1 MKWLGITMLLVF
13 SSLSPIASAG
23 EVFEETDHLSEYSSA
38 VQLAFA
44 RCAELPA
51 HDGTWLVVSSYP
63 LGEKAPYIPNAWLVD
78 ASPLEISGWTDS
90 NRIEIA
96 CPEAERQHEPR
107 WTPNDP
113 KFSDQWH
120 LQNTGQTSGG
130 LAGEDANLTGAWQS
144 YQGTDVMIG
153 IVDDGLDHEHP
164 DLTTNYDTSNDYDFC
179 GNDGNPSPSSS
190 NAHGTAA
197 AGVAAATGNNNVGVS
212 GAAPD
217 ADLAGLL
224 LIACSTPDS
233 KEADA
238 LSHENQIIDI
248 YSNSWGPSDDGSTLQ
263 APGPLTIAAF
273 EDDVANGRGGL
284 GNIIT
289 WAAGNGLGNDDDSN
303 KDGYANAR
311 QTIAVTAITHQGDQ
325 SWYAEP
331 GANILVAAHSD
342 GSGEG
347 ITTTDIEGSS
357 GYTNNDYTDDFGGT
371 SSATPLASGVI
382 ALILEANANLTWR
395 DVQHVLVH
403 SSRQNDASD
412 SSWNVNGA
420 GHEVSHKY
428 GFGAVDAG
436 RAVAVAENWT
446 NAAAAINITTST
458 RTINTAIPDNTPQG
472 LNDTVTINDGL
483 QVEHVEVIVDI
494 DHVYRGDLIITLT
507 SPSGTQSTL
516 AQKQSDSGNN
526 YRNWMFSTVH
536 NWDESSVG
544 NWTLSVEDDGN
555 GDTGTWNDWEL
566 IIHGV
571 PMVLDSDGDGLT
583 NDNETDIHG
592 TDPYDIDTDDDD
604 LTDYEEVMVT
614 NTDPLDADSDN
625 DTLLDGAEV
634 NLYGT
639 NPLSN
644 DTDGD
649 GLTDAQEILFFGSDP
664 LVFDADADSDAWYW
678 FQDCNDNNSQI
689 HPGMSEL
696 LNGIDDN
703 CNDNWD
709 EGFNVS
715 DSDNDDLADYPEYHI
730 FGTNWTNPDTDGDNL
745 TDGDEI
751 LIHGTNPLVP
761 DADADVDGWYW
772 FQDCNESN
780 PLINPAMPE
789 VLDGID
795 NDCDDEIDEDY
806 AGIDSDLDGLLDLN
820 EYNVYLTDPFDNDT
834 DDDGLDDGIE
844 LNVTFTDPL
853 VPDLDSDSDGFRWFA
868 DCDDNDSSIH
878 PNATEM
884 WDGLD
889 QNCNDLIDEMVN
901 RSEQISVLPA
911 ETELKLN
918 ATSEALFLQSFVNIS
933 SDSILDI
940 EISWVIED
948 RQRSTRWVI
957 TNESWISLGP
967 FDCEGVVS
975 DFVAEVCVQN
985 GTTEAYSVT
994 VSLSDGYEIITNT
1007 WSVTYTV
1014 WHPPEPQPELECF
1027 PGELNIPCDEC
1038 GMNCLCACSDDGTL
1052 STPQCPDTCPSES
1065 TDDGNTSTSG
1075 GFALNT
1081 DTRIII
1087 GLIAIVVLLGVIV
1100 LFTGRRKSPPPPPLR
1115 PPPSNIPQMVGQRFR

>member
-1 MKWLGITMLLVF
+1 MKWIGITLLLVF
-13 SSLSPIASAG
+13 SSLSPIASAADI
-23 EVFEETDHLSEYSSA
+23 FEETDHLSEYSKS

-51 HDGTWLVVSSYP
+51 HDGTWLVVSTFP
-63 LGEKAPYIPNAWLVD
+63 LGEEAPYIPHAWLVD
-78 ASPLEISGWTDS
+78 ASPAEISLWMDS

-96 CPEAERQHEPR
+96 CPDVERQQELR

-130 LAGEDANLTGAWQS
+130 LSGEDANLTGAWQS
-144 YQGTDVMIG
+144 YQGTGVMIG

-164 DLTTNYDTSNDYDFC
+164 DLMTNYDTTNDYDFC
-179 GNDGNPSPSSS
+179 GNDGNPSPS
-190 NAHGTAA
+190 NWDAHGTAA
-197 AGVAAATGNNNVGVS
+197 AGVAAATGDNNVGVS

-217 ADLAGLL
+217 ANLIGLE
-224 LIACSTPDS
+224 LISCNSGDS
-233 KEADA
+233 KQADA
-238 LSHENQIIDI
+238 LGHENQIIDI
-248 YSNSWGPSDDGSTLQ
+248 YSNSWGPSDDGSTLE

-289 WAAGNGLGNDDDSN
+289 WAAGNGLDDDDDSN

-357 GYTNNDYTDDFGGT
+357 GYTNNDYTDNFGGT

-420 GHEVSHKY
+420 GHDVSHKY

-446 NAAAAINITTST
+446 NVDPAINITSNT

-472 LNDTVTINDGL
+472 LNDTVAINDGL
-483 QVEHVEVIVDI
+483 RVEHVEVIVDI

-507 SPSGTQSTL
+507 SPSGTESTL
-516 AQKQSDSGNN
+516 AQKQSDANNN
-526 YRNWMFSTVH
+526 YHNWMFSTVH
-536 NWDESSVG
+536 NWDEPSEG

-583 NDNETDIHG
+583 NDNETDVHG
-592 TDPYDIDTDDDD
+592 TDPYDADTDDDD
-604 LTDYEEVMVT
+604 LTDYEEIMVT
-614 NTDPLDADSDN
+614 NTDPLEEDSDN

-664 LVFDADADSDAWYW
+664 LTFDADTDADAWYW
-678 FQDCNDNNSQI
+678 FQDCNDTNPLI

-715 DSDNDDLADYPEYHI
+715 DSDNDDLADYPEYHV

-761 DADADVDGWYW
+761 DPDADADGWYW

-820 EYNVYLTDPFDNDT
+820 EYNIYLTDPFDNDT

-844 LNVTFTDPL
+844 LNVTFTNPL
-853 VPDLDSDSDGFRWFA
+853 VPDPDSDGDGFRWFV
-868 DCDDNDSSIH
+868 DCDDNDSAIH

-901 RSEQISVLPA
+901 RAGQISVLPA
-911 ETELKLN
+911 ESELELN
-918 ATSEALFLQSFVNIS
+918 ATSDPLFLQSFVNIS
-933 SDSILDI
+933 TDSILDI
-940 EISWVIED
+940 ETSWFIED
-948 RQRSTRWVI
+948 SQQGTRWVI
-957 TNESWISLGP
+957 TNESWMSLGP
-967 FDCEGVVS
+967 FNCKGAVS
-975 DFVAEVCVQN
+975 DFVAEICVQN
-985 GTTEAYSVT
+985 GTTETYSVT
-994 VSLSDGYEIITNT
+994 VSISDGYEIITNT

-1014 WHPPEPQPELECF
+1014 WHEPELE
-1027 PGELNIPCDEC
+1027 PEPEPEPEVI
-1038 GMNCLCACSDDGTL
+1038 
-1052 STPQCPDTCPSES
+1052 PDTPSES
-1065 TDDGNTSTSG
+1065 TDDGNSTTSG
-1075 GFALNT
+1075 GFAIDVNT
-1081 DTRIII
+1081 RVIL
-1087 GLIAIVVLLGVIV
+1087 GLIAIVVLLGIIV
-1100 LFTGRRKSPPPPPLR
+1100 LFTGRRKIPPPPVR
-1115 PPPSNIPQMVGQRFR
+1115 TPPSNLPQMVGQRFR

>member
-1 MKWLGITMLLVF
+1 MKQLCKNSYRNERLIHGFNNEPMALRAMKWLGITLLLVF
-13 SSLSPIASAG
+13 ASLSPIASATD
-23 EVFEETDHLSEYSSA
+23 VFEETDHLSKYSSA

-63 LGEKAPYIPNAWLVD
+63 LGEKAPHISNAWLVD
-78 ASPLEISGWTDS
+78 ASPAEISGWTNS

-96 CPEAERQHEPR
+96 CPEVERQHEPR

-120 LQNTGQTSGG
+120 LENTGQTSGG

-144 YQGTDVMIG
+144 YRGTDVMIG

-179 GNDGNPSPSSS
+179 GNDGNPSPS
-190 NAHGTAA
+190 NWDAHGTAA
-197 AGVAAATGNNNVGVS
+197 AGVAAATGNNSVGVS

-217 ADLAGLL
+217 ADLVGLE
-224 LIACSTPDS
+224 LISCNTPDS

-238 LSHENQIIDI
+238 LSHENQIVDI
-248 YSNSWGPSDDGSTLQ
+248 YSNSWGPSDDGSTLE

-289 WAAGNGLGNDDDSN
+289 WAAGNGLDSDDDSN

-342 GSGEG
+342 GDGEG

-357 GYTNNDYTDDFGGT
+357 GYTNNDYTNDFGGT

-420 GHEVSHKY
+420 GHDVSHKY

-446 NAAAAINITTST
+446 NVASAINITTNT
-458 RTINTAIPDNTPQG
+458 RAINTAIPDDTPQG
-472 LNDTVTINDGL
+472 LNDTVTINSGL

-507 SPSGTQSTL
+507 SPSGTESTL
-516 AQKQSDSGNN
+516 AQKQSDNGNN

-536 NWDESSVG
+536 NWDEYSTG
-544 NWTLSVEDDGN
+544 DWTLSVEDDGN

-583 NDNETDIHG
+583 DENETDVHG
-592 TDPYDIDTDDDD
+592 TDPHDIDTDDDD

-614 NTDPLDADSDN
+614 NTDPLDTDSDN

-664 LVFDADADSDAWYW
+664 LVFDADADADAWYW

-715 DSDNDDLADYPEYHI
+715 DSDNDDIADYPEYHVY
-730 FGTNWTNPDTDGDNL
+730 GTNWTNPDTDGDNL

-751 LIHGTNPLVP
+751 LIHGTDPLVP
-761 DADADVDGWYW
+761 DPDADADGWYW

-780 PLINPAMPE
+780 PWINPAMPE
-789 VLDGID
+789 LLDGID
-795 NDCDDEIDEDY
+795 NDCDEEIDEDY
-806 AGIDSDLDGLLDLN
+806 IGLDSDLDGLLDLN
-820 EYNVYLTDPFDNDT
+820 EYNVYFTDPFDNDT
-834 DDDGLDDGIE
+834 DDDGLDDGFE
-844 LNVTFTDPL
+844 LNVTFTNPL
-853 VPDLDSDSDGFRWFA
+853 VPDLDSDGDGFRWYA
-868 DCDDNDSSIH
+868 DCDDNDSAIH

-901 RSEQISVLPA
+901 RAEQISVLPA
-911 ETELKLN
+911 EMELKLN
-918 ATSEALFLQSFVNIS
+918 ATTDALFLQSFVNIS
-933 SDSILDI
+933 SDSILNI
-940 EISWVIED
+940 ETSWVIQG
-948 RQRSTRWVI
+948 RQDTRWVI
-957 TNESWISLGP
+957 ANESWMSLGP

-975 DFVAEVCVQN
+975 GFVAEVCVQN
-985 GTTEAYSVT
+985 GTTDAYSVT
-994 VSLSDGYEIITNT
+994 VSISDGYEVITNT

-1014 WHPPEPQPELECF
+1014 WHPPEPEPEPE
-1027 PGELNIPCDEC
+1027 P
-1038 GMNCLCACSDDGTL
+1038 
-1052 STPQCPDTCPSES
+1052 
-1065 TDDGNTSTSG
+1065 
-1075 GFALNT
+1075 
-1081 DTRIII
+1081 
-1087 GLIAIVVLLGVIV
+1087 
-1100 LFTGRRKSPPPPPLR
+1100 
-1115 PPPSNIPQMVGQRFR
+1115 